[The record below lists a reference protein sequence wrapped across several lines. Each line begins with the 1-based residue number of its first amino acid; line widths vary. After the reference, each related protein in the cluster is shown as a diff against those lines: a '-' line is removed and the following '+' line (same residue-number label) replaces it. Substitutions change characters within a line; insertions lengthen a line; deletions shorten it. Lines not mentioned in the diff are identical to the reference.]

1 MGRIN
6 VRIIGAGPTG
16 LLLAAS
22 LARLDINVYIYDFVN
37 QKSLISKEKTYAITH
52 SSKRILE
59 KFSLWDLLKSNIYG
73 FNSLSISDTLIKKSA
88 LFSIND
94 LSPDLENSRSIGW
107 VIKHS
112 VLTRVLLERLSN
124 HENVTFTN
132 KYVDRISR
140 KDFDYEFIADGANS
154 CFKKI
159 NGLLNFKNNYN
170 QSCLTFKVRLRGN
183 VKKRAYEIFR
193 DEGPLALLP
202 LSDNIYQVIW
212 TSDNLIAKERIN
224 LNRSFLL
231 DNLSVTLP
239 RDLKLDEI
247 IGDVN
252 CFPVSL
258 SFTVPSFDFKK
269 VIFVGDALHTFHP
282 VGGQGLNA
290 CWRDVNE
297 IYNCFCESHNN
308 KKRLSSLKFRFYT
321 NRLLDIFS
329 IFFTTHNLIVIFANR
344 NLFLIPLRKM
354 SFFFLNRFSII
365 RRFLFSY
372 MTKSLSFR
380 SIRKFN

>member
-1 MGRIN
+1 MGRTN

-16 LLLAAS
+16 LLLAVSLAS
-22 LARLDINVYIYDFVN
+22 LDIDVYIYDFVN
-37 QKSLISKEKTYAITH
+37 QKSLISKDKTYAITH
-52 SSKRILE
+52 STKRILE
-59 KFSLWDLLKSNIYG
+59 KFALWDLLKSNIYG

-88 LFSIND
+88 IFSIKD
-94 LSPDLENSRSIGW
+94 LSPDLDNSRDIGW

-112 VLTRVLLERLSN
+112 VLTRVLLERLST

-132 KYVDRISR
+132 KYVDKISR

-154 CFKKI
+154 CFKKT
-159 NGLLNFKNNYN
+159 NALLNFKNNYN

-183 VKKRAYEIFR
+183 VKQRAYEIFR
-193 DEGPLALLP
+193 YEGPLALLP
-202 LSDNIYQVIW
+202 LSENIYQVIW
-212 TSDNLIAKERIN
+212 TSDNLIARERMN

-239 RDLKLDEI
+239 GELKLDEI

-269 VIFVGDALHTFHP
+269 LIFVGDALHTFHP

-290 CWRDVNE
+290 CWRDVND
-297 IYNCFCESHNN
+297 IYNCFCESNDN
-308 KKRLSSLKFRFYT
+308 KKRLSLLKFRFYI
-321 NRLLDIFS
+321 NRFLDIFS
-329 IFFTTHNLIVIFANR
+329 VFFATHSLIVIFANR
-344 NLFLIPLRKM
+344 NLFLIPLRRM
-354 SFFFLNRFSII
+354 SFFFLNRFSKI
-365 RRFLFSY
+365 RCSLFSY
-372 MTKSLSFR
+372 MTKSLSFK